1 MVGTGLWDNAAPAL
15 QHAESHGIRIPMIQ
29 FRNLTLARG
38 ARRLIEDASLQI
50 HPGWR
55 VGLVGANGSG
65 KSSLFALL
73 RGELHADRGDC
84 EVPAAWRIATVAQE
98 TPALDMPAIEYVLDG
113 DAELRGI
120 ERELVVLEN
129 SAEADHDHDGHR
141 LGELH
146 ARLHEIDGYS
156 ARARA
161 ASLLSGLGFADA
173 EFENPVSSFSGGW
186 RMRLNL
192 AQALISRSDLLLLD
206 EPTNHLD
213 LDAVVWLEKWLTG
226 YRGTLL
232 LVSHD
237 RDFLDACVTHIAH
250 IYTQRLTLYT
260 GNYSAF
266 EEARAAQLAGQ
277 QAMYEKQQRTIAHL
291 ESYITRFR
299 AKATKARQA
308 QSRLKALDRMEHIAA
323 AHVDA
328 PFDFEFPAPA
338 RAPDPLLTLDDVTA
352 GYAGHTVLEGIKLTL
367 RPGARLGLL
376 GPNGAGKSTLIK
388 LLSGELAPLSGQ
400 RFEGKGLA
408 IGYFAQHQLEQLR
421 PNESP
426 LWHLIHQEPRTKE
439 QLLRDY
445 LGGFDFRGGMADAPI
460 APFSGGEKSR
470 LALALLVRRRPN
482 LMLLDEPT
490 NHLDL
495 DMRHA
500 LTKALAEYEGSMVL
514 VSHDRALLRTVCDA
528 FLLVV
533 DGRAVE
539 FDGDLDDYLEW
550 LAGRRST
557 QAAAIDGAGPATEK
571 VSRKEERQMAAQ
583 ERQVK
588 SARRRPLA
596 KEAEKLER
604 QIAVWQKE
612 KRLLDERLAD
622 PALYAEANGGR
633 LREVTQRQQEVAR
646 LIDEAEHRW
655 LEVHAELEEMGEVS
669 GQKA

>member
-1 MVGTGLWDNAAPAL
+1 
-15 QHAESHGIRIPMIQ
+15 MIQ
-29 FRNLTLARG
+29 FKNLILARG
-38 ARRLIEDASLQI
+38 ARRLIEDASMQI

-73 RGELHADRGDC
+73 RGELHADGGDC
-84 EVPAAWRIATVAQE
+84 EIPAVWRIATVAQE
-98 TPALDMPAIEYVLDG
+98 TPALEMPAIDYVLDG
-113 DAELRGI
+113 DTELRAI
-120 ERELVVLEN
+120 ERELAA
-129 SAEADHDHDGHR
+129 AETSSEADHDGHR
-141 LGELH
+141 VGELH
-146 ARLHEIDGYS
+146 ARLHEIEGYS

-161 ASLLSGLGFADA
+161 AALLSGLGFADA

-213 LDAVVWLEKWLTG
+213 LDAVVWLEKWLTT

-260 GNYSAF
+260 GNYTAF

-277 QAMYEKQQRTIAHL
+277 QSMYEKQQRTIAHL
-291 ESYITRFR
+291 ESYIRRFR
-299 AKATKARQA
+299 AQATKARQA

-338 RAPDPLLTLDDVTA
+338 RAPDPLLTLDEVAA
-352 GYAGHTVLEGIKLTL
+352 GYAGKTVLEHVKLTL

-388 LLSGELAPLSGQ
+388 LLSGELAPLTGQ
-400 RFEGKGLA
+400 RHEGKGLA

-421 PNESP
+421 PDESP
-426 LWHLIHQEPRTKE
+426 LWHMIHQEPRTKE

-445 LGGFDFRGGMADAPI
+445 LGGFDFRGKMADTPT

-514 VSHDRALLRTVCDA
+514 VSHDRSLLRTVCDA

-533 DGRAVE
+533 DGRATE

-550 LAGRRST
+550 LEARRRT
-557 QAAAIDGAGPATEK
+557 QNTVVADDDRVARK
-571 VSRKEERQMAAQ
+571 VSRREERDSAGT
-583 ERQVK
+583 RQGK
-588 SARRRPLA
+588 TGRRRPLA
-596 KEAEKLER
+596 KEAEQLER
-604 QIAVWQKE
+604 KIAEWQKE
-612 KRLLDERLAD
+612 KFRIDQQLAD
-622 PALYAEANGGR
+622 PAFYTSPDAALLKR
-633 LREVTQRQQEVAR
+633 TTLRQQEVTR
-646 LIDEAEHRW
+646 QIEDAEQRW
-655 LEVHAELEEMGEVS
+655 LEVHAELEVIGEI
-669 GQKA
+669 